1 MLSTWLLIWWVATM
15 LLTYMIPFEC
25 HHAKF
30 ICHILMH
37 TCNANLNFTHNLNIE
52 FWCNV
57 IFMLSFIWCLSLIW
71 PIHTSLNP
79 RVKVFPVF
87 PSCRIFDRGKERGK
101 LEKENLAHTRQKT
114 RKFRERKRQ
123 RKKEILADIR
133 PWLTPEWPRKWPRIY
148 ARYARCVALKKS
160 QSHHLQSF
168 FSYYTAILLRIYS
181 LYWAK
186 KHF

>member
-1 MLSTWLLIWWVATM
+1 MISHFICHAIYMTIDMMSCHHAINIF
-15 LLTYMIPFEC
+15 MIPFEC

-114 RKFRERKRQ
+114 RKIRERKRQ
-123 RKKEILADIR
+123 RKKRFLRTSDLGWPQSDLESDLESTLGTHAAWLLNAGPKSPPTIL
-133 PWLTPEWPRKWPRIY
+133 
-148 ARYARCVALKKS
+148 
-160 QSHHLQSF
+160 F
-168 FSYYTAILLRIYS
+168 
-181 LYWAK
+181 
-186 KHF
+186 